1 MKVSKEQNAYNRDA
15 LISAAS
21 SLFQK
26 QGFAA
31 TGVAQISEEAGLTQG
46 GFYGHFKSKNLLVE
60 AACRQSLANG
70 HDAWRAMLGSTAN
83 DLETLIDAYVS
94 PEHVEAVAEGCPMAA
109 YTCEIKSQDAAV
121 KDTFT
126 HGFQDMVGILQEVL
140 AGDFADETARRD
152 ALFFMCSMVG
162 SVAMARA
169 TKATDPQLADEIIAS
184 TRESLKAVASPTH
197 PKP

>member
-15 LISAAS
+15 LVAAAS

-60 AACRQSLANG
+60 AACRQSLAKG
-70 HDAWRAMLGSTAN
+70 HDSWRAMLGSAGN

-94 PEHVEAVAEGCPMAA
+94 SAHVEAIAEGCPMAA
-109 YTCEIKSQDAAV
+109 YTCEIKSQDDAI

-126 HGFQDMVGILQEVL
+126 HGFENMVGLLQEVL
-140 AGDFADETARRD
+140 AADSVDEAARRN
-152 ALFFMCSMVG
+152 ALFFMCSMIG

-169 TKATDPQLADEIIAS
+169 TRATDPQLADEIIAA
-184 TRESLKAVASPTH
+184 TRENLKTVANSPCS
-197 PKP
+197 

>member
-1 MKVSKEQNAYNRDA
+1 MKVSKEQNAYNREA
-15 LISAAS
+15 LIAAAS

-60 AACRQSLANG
+60 AACRQAMANG
-70 HDAWRAMLGSTAN
+70 RDSWRAMMGSAEN
-83 DLETLIDAYVS
+83 DMETLIDAYVS

-109 YTCEIKSQDAAV
+109 YTCEIKSQDDAV
-121 KDTFT
+121 KSTFT
-126 HGFQDMVGILQEVL
+126 QGFENMVAILQEIL
-140 AGDFADETARRD
+140 AGDFADETARRE

-169 TKATDPQLADEIIAS
+169 TKTTNPELADEIIAA
-184 TRESLKAVASPTH
+184 TRQNLKAIANSAGS
-197 PKP
+197 